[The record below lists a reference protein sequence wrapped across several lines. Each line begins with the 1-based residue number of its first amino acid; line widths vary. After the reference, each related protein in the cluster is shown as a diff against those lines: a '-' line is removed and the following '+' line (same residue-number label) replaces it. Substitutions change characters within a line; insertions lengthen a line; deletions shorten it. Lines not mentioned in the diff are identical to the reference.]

1 MVKVTIYRWAKDR
14 GVRPQVAY
22 SWRDRGLPTDERGKV
37 DPAEA
42 DAWLAHRRRHAHRQR
57 GSAAPAAG
65 QTGWTLAD
73 LAARETESIIRG
85 LASLAFLR
93 AQGRTL
99 ARGSQELFIEFIW
112 HEVAPRLGAISDRAS
127 FDLAHS
133 AWVRRLQDRLR
144 TSRATQLGY
153 GQAQK
158 SLNVFLKF
166 YVDWASRPDPSTAS
180 RLRPWLHCPLDKV
193 VMWNLANLQ
202 PAEYKRRLAPLYRT
216 VPHQQRYS
224 LSTMSR
230 HAYEAWQQWIR
241 DLSPEKPVLVD
252 VLWVFERKPPWPSA
266 A

>member
-1 MVKVTIYRWAKDR
+1 
-14 GVRPQVAY
+14 
-22 SWRDRGLPTDERGKV
+22 
-37 DPAEA
+37 
-42 DAWLAHRRRHAHRQR
+42 
-57 GSAAPAAG
+57 
-65 QTGWTLAD
+65 LAD
-73 LAARETESIIRG
+73 LTARETESIIRG

-224 LSTMSR
+224 LSAMSR

-252 VLWVFERKPPWPSA
+252 VLWVFERKPPTPSA